1 MIQLVEITNQNL
13 KACLDLY
20 DTLDDIQKT
29 HVAPNAVSLAQAY
42 INQDIAWPRVIVNQ
56 DQIIGFLM
64 LELNAEEI
72 PPYNQ
77 PGHYIWRFMIGKPY
91 QKKGYGKQV
100 ISLIIDKCRE
110 EGMKSLYVSCTMEQ
124 DMPYQFYIKNGFMD
138 TGYDEDGERYLKL
151 LFE

>member
-1 MIQLVEITNQNL
+1 MIQLIEVTNQNL

-29 HVAPNAVSLAQAY
+29 QVAPNAVSLAQAY
-42 INQDIAWPRVIVNQ
+42 INQDIAWPRVIVHD
-56 DQIIGFLM
+56 DQVIGFLM
-64 LELNAEEI
+64 LELNAKDI

-77 PGHYIWRFMIGKPY
+77 PGHYIWRLMIGKPY
-91 QKKGYGKQV
+91 QHKGYGKQV
-100 ISLIIDKCRE
+100 LSHITHKCKE
-110 EGMKSLYVSCTMEQ
+110 EGMKSLYVSCTMDH

-138 TGYDEDGERYLKL
+138 TGYDEHGERYLKI

>member
-1 MIQLVEITNQNL
+1 MIQLVDVTNQNL

-42 INQDIAWPRVIVNQ
+42 INQDIAWPRVIVKQ

-77 PGHYIWRFMIGKPY
+77 PGHYIWRLMIAKPY
-91 QKKGYGKQV
+91 QHKGYGKQV
-100 ISLIIDKCRE
+100 LSLIIDKCKN
-110 EGMKSLYVSCTMEQ
+110 EGMKSLYVSCTMDH
-124 DMPYQFYIKNGFMD
+124 DMPYHFYIKNGFMD
-138 TGYDEDGERYLKL
+138 TGYEEHGERYLKI